1 MVMLVMLVMLVKLVK
16 LVMLVLYITNLL
28 LPSPTAP
35 TLLRFI
41 LYPPLEVVL
50 YYKGS
55 EP

>member
-1 MVMLVMLVMLVKLVK
+1 MTTVMLVVK
-16 LVMLVLYITNLL
+16 LVMLVLYITNLS

-50 YYKGS
+50 YYKES